1 MAATNSTSRAE
12 PSDENLYNH
21 LELFN
26 RQSIQG
32 EAPAAIQTYQEEAAN
47 QTYVGNDRTVATNNA
62 FRAEPNDE
70 HIYNH
75 IDLFN
80 RQSRPSGAPAANQTY
95 QKEAAYETYGENAIP
110 QEATKI
116 IARSRRERSFAMIA
130 VLVLSFLAMVAASI
144 CLAMMMISIDGN
156 FFLYFLL
163 H

>member
-1 MAATNSTSRAE
+1 MAATNSTLRAE
-12 PSDENLYNH
+12 PSDENFYNH
-21 LELFN
+21 IELFN

-32 EAPAAIQTYQEEAAN
+32 EAPAIQTHQEEAAY
-47 QTYVGNDRTVATNNA
+47 QTYG
-62 FRAEPNDE
+62 
-70 HIYNH
+70 
-75 IDLFN
+75 
-80 RQSRPSGAPAANQTY
+80 G
-95 QKEAAYETYGENAIP
+95 NAIP

-144 CLAMMMISIDGN
+144 CLAMMMISTDGN

>member
-1 MAATNSTSRAE
+1 M
-12 PSDENLYNH
+12 P
-21 LELFN
+21 
-26 RQSIQG
+26 
-32 EAPAAIQTYQEEAAN
+32 
-47 QTYVGNDRTVATNNA
+47 VATNNA

-70 HIYNH
+70 HLYNH

-80 RQSRPSGAPAANQTY
+80 RQSMPSEAPGANQTY
-95 QKEAAYETYGENAIP
+95 QKEAAYQTYGGNAIP

-116 IARSRRERSFAMIA
+116 IARGRRERSFAMIA

-144 CLAMMMISIDGN
+144 CLAMMMISTNGN